1 MPLKSRL
8 IKLPSCVVFKHKSN
22 VYFFFSGGMGGLGDL
37 GGMLQN
43 PALMNMATSMMS
55 DPNVQQMMGQL
66 MSGTASQGGNS
77 MDSLLMA

>member
-1 MPLKSRL
+1 
-8 IKLPSCVVFKHKSN
+8 
-22 VYFFFSGGMGGLGDL
+22 MGGLGDL

>member
-1 MPLKSRL
+1 MKKSVRKSD
-8 IKLPSCVVFKHKSN
+8 IEVIFRDHKSN